1 MARYGEI
8 NNGSW
13 MVNGE
18 QNLDVCVV
26 VCGDD
31 MAEARRKVCA
41 FGRGVKA
48 DDGQERLEG
57 ALFRRGRP
65 GKVGQ
70 FVMWEFHEW
79 PSETHDEDADRA
91 AKMKFAA
98 VSERANAAVVFA
110 LSREAAQAGYMT
122 VRPNVSED
130 MPIVLVVGG
139 DAAHR
144 QDTLKWTHEH
154 GIPRGDAASGKRPK
168 VNASVDPAATRKARR
183 RNSKRMKSV
192 YQYAFCVEDTP
203 DDRGGTSG
211 MAAAGAAL
219 LDADHGDGKCVLM

>member
-1 MARYGEI
+1 
-8 NNGSW
+8 
-13 MVNGE
+13 
-18 QNLDVCVV
+18 
-26 VCGDD
+26 
-31 MAEARRKVCA
+31 
-41 FGRGVKA
+41 
-48 DDGQERLEG
+48 
-57 ALFRRGRP
+57 
-65 GKVGQ
+65 
-70 FVMWEFHEW
+70 
-79 PSETHDEDADRA
+79 
-91 AKMKFAA
+91 MKFAA

-130 MPIVLVVGG
+130 TPIVLVVEG

-144 QDTLKWTHEH
+144 QDTLRWTHEH

-168 VNASVDPAATRKARR
+168 VNASVDPAATRKPRR